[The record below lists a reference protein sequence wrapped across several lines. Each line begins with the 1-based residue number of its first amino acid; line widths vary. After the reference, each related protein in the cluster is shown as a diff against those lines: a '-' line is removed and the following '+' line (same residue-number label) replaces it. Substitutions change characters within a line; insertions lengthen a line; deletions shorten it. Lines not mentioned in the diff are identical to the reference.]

1 VDRFLPS
8 ELRKHRA
15 QKRLSEEVETMV
27 IRNVENIRWAT
38 LRTLDDAF
46 RRVST
51 AIDERLKETAEATRN
66 AMRDDHLR
74 QKQNENTAE
83 PELKRLGQK
92 AAELAELENE
102 LAHHADS

>member
-8 ELRKHRA
+8 DLRRHRT
-15 QKRLSEEVETMV
+15 QKRLSEEIEALV

-38 LRTLDDAF
+38 LRNLDDAF

-51 AIDERLKETAEATRN
+51 TIGERLKGTAEATRN
-66 AMRDDHLR
+66 AMRAAHLR

-83 PELKRLGQK
+83 PELERLGQK
-92 AAELAELENE
+92 ATELAELEDA
-102 LAHHADS
+102 LAHSADL